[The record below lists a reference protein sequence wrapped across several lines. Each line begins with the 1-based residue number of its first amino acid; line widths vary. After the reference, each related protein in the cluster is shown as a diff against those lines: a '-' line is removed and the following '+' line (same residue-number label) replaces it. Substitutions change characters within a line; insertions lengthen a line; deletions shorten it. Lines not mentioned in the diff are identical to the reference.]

1 MNNILRHKLM
11 EVSKQ
16 SGYKSDFIESYMK
29 HKDLLPKNFSIRKE
43 KIELLLKRFDKKI
56 SDFVKF
62 TYSAKEQ
69 KNKAVQIHKLLNPKE
84 NAPKYYTENDL
95 ANDFAHYINQFR
107 DGEAVISPNFFIGDV
122 VQIQI
127 IGHLFGN
134 GQILLSKKKD
144 IIKVNVHPKY
154 ADCQGVISKVP
165 GTNGMIRIF
174 KKRNAVHVGSDN
186 RFGLAQD
193 KKTKTVWF
201 GYIEPQSNGTYD
213 ILDKSYSTG
222 KTISKLAENIN
233 LSWSSRIKSAYY
245 PTIYEE

>member
-16 SGYKSDFIESYMK
+16 SGYKTDFIQSYMK
-29 HKDLLPKNFSIRKE
+29 HKDLLPKDFTFRKD
-43 KIELLLKRFDKKI
+43 KLELLLKKFDKKI
-56 SDFVKF
+56 SDFVKY
-62 TYSAKEQ
+62 TYSSKEQ
-69 KNKAVQIHKLLNPKE
+69 KNKMVQIHKLLNPKA
-84 NAPKYYTENDL
+84 NAPKYYTGVDL
-95 ANDFAHYINQFR
+95 ANDFAHYIDQFR
-107 DGEAVISPNFFIGDV
+107 TSEAVISPNFFYGDV
-122 VQIQI
+122 VKIEI
-127 IGHLFGN
+127 IGSLFGN
-134 GQILLSKKKD
+134 GQIGLSKKKD

-154 ADCQGVISKVP
+154 ADCQGVLSKVP
-165 GTNGMIRIF
+165 GTNGMIRLF
-174 KKRNAVHVGSDN
+174 RKRTIVHVGSDN

-222 KTISKLAENIN
+222 KTVSKLAENIQ